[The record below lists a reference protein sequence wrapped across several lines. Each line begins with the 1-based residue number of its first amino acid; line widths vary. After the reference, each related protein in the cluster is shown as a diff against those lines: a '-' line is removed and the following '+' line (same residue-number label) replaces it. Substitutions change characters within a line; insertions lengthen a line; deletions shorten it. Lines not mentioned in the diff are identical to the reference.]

1 MGEIVSDC
9 RYEEVIIQELP
20 AGYDSVKTKSFID
33 HDFDQ
38 ERNRRTI
45 CNIFI
50 DNLSRVKC
58 NYTKSVAGQG
68 ATMQATARRLGS
80 DVCYNCVTTTP
91 SHKDASR

>member
-50 DNLSRVKC
+50 DNQSRAKC